1 MTWNNETN
9 MENSGK
15 RSGILA
21 YIGARHNDGEMLANV
36 QLVDSVLD
44 SWLFG
49 PEADERWAALTKKVS
64 PIEQGAAIVALHATM
79 QTEPISEAL
88 GA

>member
-15 RSGILA
+15 RTGILA
-21 YIGARHNDGEMLANV
+21 YLGDRRNDGEMLVNV
-36 QLVDSVLD
+36 KLVDSVMN
-44 SWLFG
+44 SCLFG

-64 PIEQGAAIVALHATM
+64 PIEQSAAIVALRATIFA
-79 QTEPISEAL
+79 EPVSEAL